1 MKSAQEKKT
10 NVISLRERLETW
22 KTPWSHD
29 NMSVG
34 VSSNGR
40 MKIEFD
46 GNVTYLDTVEAVGF
60 MSKVSEAYEQEFSV
74 LFEDD

>member
-1 MKSAQEKKT
+1 MKSVQEKKT
-10 NVISLRERLETW
+10 NVVSLRDRLETW
-22 KTPWSHD
+22 KMPWSHD

-40 MKIEFD
+40 MRIEVD
-46 GNVTYLDTVEAVGF
+46 GKVIYLDTVEAVGF
-60 MSKVSEAYEQEFSV
+60 MSKVSEAYEQEFNV

>member
-1 MKSAQEKKT
+1 MKSVQEKKT
-10 NVISLRERLETW
+10 NVVSLRDRLETW
-22 KTPWSHD
+22 KMPWSND

-40 MKIEFD
+40 MRIEID
-46 GNVTYLDTVEAVGF
+46 GKVAYLDTVEAVGF
-60 MSKVSEAYEQEFSV
+60 MSKVSETYEQEFSV